1 MTRDGGADAGTAT
14 GDDDGRR
21 ERALPVTCAHAD
33 VPKAALEALDVSSR
47 ALDVASL
54 ALARRVFSKELTLL
68 DAIRRKSH
76 AQHRASKHHG
86 MLSDACKRARDLR
99 ALGAARAVQ
108 ALARDANECL
118 RASRVYG
125 CVSLTMPARASADDA
140 MRALYASCV
149 VCDELRAACERVVE
163 AFAGQLGRGY
173 FMPLSLTATACA
185 SRVRCECVRM
195 IGEYIK
201 AYNAVGRIRSA
212 LPPPGR
218 FQKGAGPPP
227 PAELRV
233 RERADG
239 SACAVPVGDDV
250 VSVDNDLDAA
260 WSGCVMLD
268 DLVGG
273 SSTTSVRAT
282 LATTSSAATSADL
295 LDLGVRIDRADV
307 SKNVVTVMKSSQ
319 VPQAPM
325 RKYDTVSSRILG
337 GMAPPPNPFGS
348 SKKRRRKKTAEGGDA
363 QAGAGAAPES
373 NKKKSRK
380 QRQSNAPM
388 SAEDAIARL
397 QRLSSF

>member
-1 MTRDGGADAGTAT
+1 MTRRDVDAHGSAT
-14 GDDDGRR
+14 DAAAHRA
-21 ERALPVTCAHAD
+21 RALPVTCANAD
-33 VPKAALEALDVSSR
+33 VPKAALDALDVASR

-54 ALARRVFSKELTLL
+54 ALARRVFSKELALL

-99 ALGAARAVQ
+99 ALGAARAVE
-108 ALARDANECL
+108 ALARDAKDCT

-140 MRALYASCV
+140 MRALYASCL

-195 IGEYIK
+195 IGEYVK

-218 FQKGAGPPP
+218 FQRGAGQPP

-239 SACAVPVGDDV
+239 SACAVPVGDEA
-250 VSVDNDLDAA
+250 VSVDDDLDVA
-260 WSGCVMLD
+260 WSGCVSTR
-268 DLVGG
+268 VGSG
-273 SSTTSVRAT
+273 DAAT
-282 LATTSSAATSADL
+282 AATATDASLSSAKTTPADL

-307 SKNVVTVMKSSQ
+307 LKNVVTVMKSSQ
-319 VPQAPM
+319 VPQAPT
-325 RKYDTVSSRILG
+325 RKYETVRSAVLG
-337 GMAPPPNPFGS
+337 GVPPPPNPFGS
-348 SKKRRRKKTAEGGDA
+348 SKKRRRKKADSDA
-363 QAGAGAAPES
+363 QAGASAPDSKKKKNKNEGQHAAP
-373 NKKKSRK
+373 K
-380 QRQSNAPM
+380 

-397 QRLSSF
+397 RQLSSF